1 MLRLRLPL
9 LGLPRPR
16 LLLLGLPRPRLHL
29 LLPHLLLLI
38 GDDVEYVVYMAGN
51 HLFRLLH
58 ILIP

>member
-1 MLRLRLPL
+1 MDCLVPSLTASFLIRLLHLKLLHLRLL
-9 LGLPRPR
+9 
-16 LLLLGLPRPRLHL
+16 
-29 LLPHLLLLI
+29 HLLLLI